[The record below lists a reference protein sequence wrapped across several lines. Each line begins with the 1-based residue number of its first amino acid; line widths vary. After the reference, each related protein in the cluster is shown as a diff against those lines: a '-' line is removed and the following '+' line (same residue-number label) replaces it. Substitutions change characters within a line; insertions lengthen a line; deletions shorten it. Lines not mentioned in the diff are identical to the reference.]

1 MGPNEAAQKV
11 GVELLKN
18 LIRDDVSF
26 QRKWDELRNNIR
38 KEGLSYPGDGFF
50 SLIHAFAEAGN
61 SEALRLLLRKG
72 VDIET
77 KDSRQRTA
85 IYIAA
90 AYGHEDAVQLLL
102 DEEADIHGKTKS
114 GRTVLHAAASKG
126 NENICRWLLAACAHI
141 EE

>member
-18 LIRDDVSF
+18 LIRDDASF
-26 QRKWDELRNNIR
+26 QRKWEELRNNIR
-38 KEGLSYPGDGFF
+38 EEGLTYPGDGYF

-61 SEALRLLLRKG
+61 SEALGLILRKG

-85 IYIAA
+85 LYLAA
-90 AYGHEDAVQLLL
+90 SNGHENAVRLLL
-102 DEEADIHGKTKS
+102 D
-114 GRTVLHAAASKG
+114 
-126 NENICRWLLAACAHI
+126 
-141 EE
+141 